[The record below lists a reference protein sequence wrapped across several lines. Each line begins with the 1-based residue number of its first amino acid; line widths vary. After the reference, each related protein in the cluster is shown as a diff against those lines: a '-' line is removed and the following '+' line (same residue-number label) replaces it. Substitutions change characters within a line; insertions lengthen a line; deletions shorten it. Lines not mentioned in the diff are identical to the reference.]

1 MNRLYVYLLT
11 VAIGVMSGCA
21 IDPKFLAHKPLVG
34 SDRPVHIDDVR
45 MMRQME
51 RTPVL
56 DPALIGYMQH
66 IRQRLETAWDE
77 SCDCVV
83 LVDSFGG
90 YEAYSLP
97 DKTIVLSAG
106 LLAQASSEDEIAAV
120 MAHELAHIYHGD
132 NASGSFQQVTT
143 DAVKLGGWVAGG
155 GAYAFFLSDTVDD
168 LAQGQIY
175 RKWNQEQEITA
186 DDFSAKLLVK
196 AGYSIDGLKMAIR
209 RLGQYSKGELVAQDK
224 RCISSK
230 NQQVSINIQSC
241 SKSLTESDKTIYQS
255 PELRLQSVMMYTAGL
270 TPDLRRRHLGDPPPK
285 FPSVEYLFGLNDL
298 VSSTHDELRAGI
310 ARVEE
315 RQIPDTLYGNVAV
328 TNKLASAYFMV
339 GDKERGSSYL
349 RKSFNSS
356 GRTAWTFINL
366 FMDVDRSGDRNKV
379 AKALSDAQL
388 EVGYTTK
395 LLPFEYYLSKRHGLE
410 IYEVEA
416 FARCMSNAVD
426 DPATYQRCAAV
437 DHGGVVW

>member
-1 MNRLYVYLLT
+1 MNRIYVYLLT
-11 VAIGVMSGCA
+11 VAIGMMSGCA

-51 RTPVL
+51 RTPIL

-66 IRQRLETAWDE
+66 IRQRLETARDE

-106 LLAQASSEDEIAAV
+106 LLAQAGSEDEIAAV

-132 NASGSFQQVTT
+132 NASGSFQQVAT
-143 DAVKLGGWVAGG
+143 DAVKTTMWGVGG
-155 GAYAFFLSDTVDD
+155 GAYAFLLSDTIDD
-168 LAQGQIY
+168 IAQGQIY
-175 RKWNQEQEITA
+175 RKWNQDQEIAA
-186 DDFSAKLLVK
+186 DNFSAKLLVK

-241 SKSLTESDKTIYQS
+241 SKNVTESDKTIYQS
-255 PELRLQSVMMYTAGL
+255 PELRLESVMRYTAGL
-270 TPDLRRRHLGDPPPK
+270 EPDLRRRHQGNPPPK
-285 FPSVEYLFGLNDL
+285 FASVEYLFGLNDL
-298 VSSTHDELRAGI
+298 VSSNQDELRAGI

-328 TNKLASAYFMV
+328 TNKLAIAKFMV

-356 GRTAWTFINL
+356 GRTAWTFMYL

-379 AKALSDAQL
+379 AKVLSDAQI

-410 IYEVEA
+410 VYEAEA
-416 FARCMSNAVD
+416 FARCISNAVD

-437 DHGGVVW
+437 DNGGVVW